1 LTWNSLRYDSLST
14 NITNEEKTFI
24 MSEQKR
30 IGVLTGGGDA
40 PGLNPAIKGL
50 VYRGSEVGLDV
61 VGLFDGWRGLLNPL
75 PDVVPLNRETVRR
88 WDRDGGTNLGSSRTN
103 PFKQIDEQGNPV
115 DLSNEVLE
123 NVKDLKLD
131 AIVACGGEDTLGVAA
146 RLHDKGLA
154 VVGVPKTIDKD
165 LAATDYTLGF
175 DTALRNVSE
184 IIERSRTPAGSHGWV
199 QIVEVMGRHAGH
211 LALWS
216 GVAGQ
221 AHLILIPECPF
232 RYERIF
238 QLLKDRLG
246 KPGLSRG
253 NLASPRYAVIVVAEG
268 ARAEDGEMVTIDDRH
283 DPFGHVRLGGIGEV
297 MARRIMSETPY
308 EARAVMLGHPQ
319 RGGSPSP
326 VDRIMG
332 LMFGA
337 RAAEAVADSDFGKMV
352 SARGV
357 APACDLSLVDIRS
370 VVGTINTV
378 DVDRYYDTERY
389 HFKRIGM

>member
-1 LTWNSLRYDSLST
+1 
-14 NITNEEKTFI
+14 
-24 MSEQKR
+24 M
-30 IGVLTGGGDA
+30 
-40 PGLNPAIKGL
+40 
-50 VYRGSEVGLDV
+50 
-61 VGLFDGWRGLLNPL
+61 NPL
-75 PDVVPLNRETVRR
+75 PEVLPLDRETVRR

-103 PFKQIDEQGNPV
+103 PFKQVSDDGSPI
-115 DLSNEVLE
+115 DLSDEVVE
-123 NVKDLKLD
+123 NVKTLGLD

-146 RLHDKGLA
+146 RLSEKGIPI
-154 VVGVPKTIDKD
+154 VGVPKTIDKD
-165 LAATDYTLGF
+165 LAATDYTVGF

-221 AHLILIPECPF
+221 AHLILIPEYPF
-232 RYERIF
+232 RYERVF
-238 QLLKDRLG
+238 QLLRDRLG
-246 KPGLSRG
+246 EPGLSRG
-253 NLASPRYAVIVVAEG
+253 TSSRPRYSVIVVAEG

-297 MARRIMSETPY
+297 MARRIASETPY

-337 RAAEAVADSDFGKMV
+337 RAAEAIANGDFGKMV

-357 APACDLSLVDIRS
+357 APACELSLVDITQ
-370 VVGTINTV
+370 VIGTINTV
-378 DVDRYYDTERY
+378 DVSKYYDTERY
-389 HFKRIGM
+389 HFKGIGM

>member
-1 LTWNSLRYDSLST
+1 
-14 NITNEEKTFI
+14 
-24 MSEQKR
+24 MSDQKKVG
-30 IGVLTGGGDA
+30 ILTGGGDA
-40 PGLNPAIKGL
+40 PGLNPAIKGF
-50 VYRGSEVGLDV
+50 VYRGSEVGISV
-61 VGLFDGWRGLLNPL
+61 VGLFDGWRGLMNPL
-75 PDVVPLNRETVRR
+75 PDVLPLDRETVRR

-103 PFKQIDEQGNPV
+103 PFKQLGEDGKPQ
-115 DLSNEVLE
+115 DHSAEVLE
-123 NVKDLKLD
+123 NIKTLQLD
-131 AIVACGGEDTLGVAA
+131 AVVACGGEDTLGVAA
-146 RLHDKGLA
+146 KLSQLGVP

-216 GVAGQ
+216 GLAGQ
-221 AHLILIPECPF
+221 AHLILIPEYPF
-232 RYERIF
+232 RYERVF
-238 QLLKDRLG
+238 RLLRDRLG
-246 KPGLSRG
+246 EPGLSRG
-253 NLASPRYAVIVVAEG
+253 ASQRPRYAVIVVAEG

-297 MARRIMSETPY
+297 MSRKIMSETPY
-308 EARAVMLGHPQ
+308 EARSVMLGHPQ
-319 RGGSPSP
+319 RGGTPSP

-337 RAAEAVADSDFGKMV
+337 RAAEAVASGDVGTMV

-357 APACDLSLVDIRS
+357 APACELSLVDIGS
-370 VVGTINTV
+370 IAGKIQTV
-378 DVDRYYDTERY
+378 DIDRYYDTERY